1 MIKFIFYYSLC
12 KQINNESLFR
22 SIDDIE
28 LAEEDARMAPRPDL
42 LKTNSVSA
50 SFHYFSDPGTYTINY
65 NSGIIVQKGFRF
77 GTVNPLNKYLRL

>member
-1 MIKFIFYYSLC
+1 M
-12 KQINNESLFR
+12 FR

-50 SFHYFSDPGTYTINY
+50 SFHYFSDPGIKL
-65 NSGIIVQKGFRF
+65 IIIVALCIVQKGIRF
-77 GTVNPLNKYLRL
+77 GKVNPLNKY